1 MSRKIPD
8 VCSTPITSG
17 KITSR
22 SFLDQLILYTYIL
35 RYALLLFIH
44 TFWIST
50 ILILSHERHNL
61 VSLIWH
67 GHVNIVPGVSFINI
81 LFCPAIVYF
90 PLVCFSQNISNQ
102 FTYHFPCQK
111 RQTSLV
117 IALYFSNKHIIAFS
131 HVTPSYLWAFIFFL
145 FLIHLII
152 FCL

>member
-22 SFLDQLILYTYIL
+22 PFLDQLILYTYIHVL

-44 TFWIST
+44 TSWIST
-50 ILILSHERHNL
+50 IPILSHERHNL

-81 LFCPAIVYF
+81 LFCPATVYF
-90 PLVCFSQNISNQ
+90 PLVCFSQNISNRS
-102 FTYHFPCQK
+102 TCHFPCQK

-131 HVTPSYLWAFIFFL
+131 HVTPSHLWAFNFFS
-145 FLIHLII
+145 F
-152 FCL
+152 